1 MNKTNSSNLGIE
13 PISKLLFKQALPASI
28 GILVMSLN
36 ILIDTIFVGQWIGSI
51 AIAAINV
58 VLPVSFFIAA
68 LGMAI
73 GIGGSSI
80 ISRSLGSENI
90 QKAKYT
96 FANQITLTIL
106 ITVSF
111 VFIGLYFIEGDGWK
125 SAWSNLLY
133 INNYVYESYMGWTWS
148 LAIEEQ
154 FYIVIPFL
162 IAFVIP
168 KFKNKVPIFLF
179 LGLLCV
185 AMTYY
190 YSIEIFDFKV
200 PFESEFLDERWK
212 DWFWGYYMLTHLRYG
227 GLLSGVIG
235 AYLNVYHQDRVKNF
249 FSKKRTL
256 SNILFIISI
265 LLFILISSVS
275 LGQWTDLNKSIFDG
289 YHNNIPRFYEIVHRE
304 LFSYSVVFIIFS
316 CLYSSTKLVKPINSF
331 LSAKFFYPI
340 AQISY
345 SAYLFHEMFMF
356 WFFPK
361 FNIYA
366 EGVLTDLE
374 IVWANSL
381 ISIIVIIFSAT
392 LMYLFIEQ
400 PFQDLKSRIKTK

>member
-1 MNKTNSSNLGIE
+1 M
-13 PISKLLFKQALPASI
+13 
-28 GILVMSLN
+28 
-36 ILIDTIFVGQWIGSI
+36 
-51 AIAAINV
+51 
-58 VLPVSFFIAA
+58 
-68 LGMAI
+68 
-73 GIGGSSI
+73 
-80 ISRSLGSENI
+80 
-90 QKAKYT
+90 
-96 FANQITLTIL
+96 
-106 ITVSF
+106 
-111 VFIGLYFIEGDGWK
+111 
-125 SAWSNLLY
+125 
-133 INNYVYESYMGWTWS
+133 
-148 LAIEEQ
+148 
-154 FYIVIPFL
+154 
-162 IAFVIP
+162 
-168 KFKNKVPIFLF
+168 
-179 LGLLCV
+179 
-185 AMTYY
+185 
-190 YSIEIFDFKV
+190 
-200 PFESEFLDERWK
+200 
-212 DWFWGYYMLTHLRYG
+212 
-227 GLLSGVIG
+227 LSGVIG

-275 LGQWTDLNKSIFDG
+275 LGQWTDLNESIFDG

-356 WFFPK
+356 WFFQK

-381 ISIIVIIFSAT
+381 ISIIVIILSAT